1 MRHSAFT
8 LIEVLISLSVLSFFI
23 LGFAVL
29 ETEALKLIRQSSISA
44 RANNQLSNAQE
55 SLLIGNFNQE
65 SWQSSNAKE
74 FPKGSSSIE
83 HKDHEVMIKL
93 CWFPAHCHALAVPP

>member
-29 ETEALKLIRQSSISA
+29 ETEALSLTKQSSISA
-44 RANNQLSNAQE
+44 QANNQLSNAAE
-55 SLLIGNFNQE
+55 SMLMGNFNQD
-65 SWQSSNAKE
+65 SWQAVNTKE
-74 FPKGSSSIE
+74 FPKGNSSVE
-83 HKDHEVMIKL
+83 HTGDELMLKL
-93 CWFPAHCHALAVPP
+93 CWFPSHCHALAVPP